1 MRCRLTVKPAVVDAG
16 IVFFKNK
23 KKLGSLSKK
32 LFVSPGS
39 ARCTS
44 VGKPPE
50 EILTVEHFLAAAWG
64 LGVSNLEAHVEGPE
78 IPALD
83 GSALEFVRFFKK
95 LGLKNQDKKRKVFRV
110 HKPIFFSEPGKAI
123 QALPSDRLSVGYT
136 LDYPHPALKN
146 QTVDFLVDAKTFE
159 RELAP
164 ARTFCAEAES
174 ATLKRQ
180 GFGRGADTTNTLV
193 MTEKGPLKNRLRYRD
208 ECARHKALDLLG
220 DLSLLGHGFSGRILG
235 LRSGHAL
242 NRQLVE
248 EIRRQNVAR

>member
-1 MRCRLTVKPAVVDAG
+1 MR
-16 IVFFKNK
+16 
-23 KKLGSLSKK
+23 
-32 LFVSPGS
+32 
-39 ARCTS
+39 
-44 VGKPPE
+44 
-50 EILTVEHFLAAAWG
+50 FL
-64 LGVSNLEAHVEGPE
+64 
-78 IPALD
+78 
-83 GSALEFVRFFKK
+83 KK

-110 HKPIFFSEPGKAI
+110 REPIFFSEPGKAI

-136 LDYPHPALKN
+136 LDYAHPALKN

-159 RELAP
+159 KELAP
-164 ARTFCAEAES
+164 ARTFCVDVEA
-174 ATLKRQ
+174 AALKKQ

-193 MTEKGPLKNRLRYRD
+193 MTPKGPLKNRLRFKD

-220 DLSLLGHGFSGRILG
+220 DLSLLGHGLSGRILG